1 MEKII
6 GREKELSKL
15 ADYMQSG
22 RSEFLAIYGRRRVGK
37 TFLIRSFFKDKF
49 DFYATGIID
58 GTFEEEMEAFH
69 LALVRY
75 GFKGLKAR
83 TWIQAFENLAQLLE
97 RKNRNRQRRLVV
109 FIDELPCLDT
119 KRSGFLHALDL
130 FWNSRASW
138 IDNIYF
144 VVCGSATSWMMRN
157 IVNNR
162 AGLHKRTTHTI
173 HLRPFT
179 LGQTAEYLASRKFHW
194 PHLAVL
200 QSYMVLGGIP
210 YYLSLLDPR
219 KNVPDNIDSLFFS
232 SEAELEGEFQRL
244 FKSLFKSADTYMEI
258 IRLLSTH
265 RDGFT
270 RKEISEKLS
279 LADNGVLSDMLEDLE
294 QCDFLRRYNNGR
306 RQNGG
311 IYQLVDFYS
320 LFYFHYCTRKVTDEH
335 FWRNHLGTPEQNT
348 WYGLTFERV
357 CLWHVSQ
364 IIRGLHLDT
373 IAHEYY
379 AWRSRESSSSVQIDL
394 VIDRADG
401 IVTICEMKYSKDEYF
416 LTENEYRKIVRRM
429 ETFSRETQHKGGV
442 QATIVTTYSLHNNI
456 YSEISPVAITMDH
469 LFK

>member
-6 GREKELSKL
+6 GREKELGKL
-15 ADYMQSG
+15 SDYMESG
-22 RSEFLAIYGRRRVGK
+22 RSEFVAIYGRRRVGK

-58 GTFEEEMEAFH
+58 GSMEEELEAFH

-75 GFKGLKAR
+75 GYKGTKAAS
-83 TWIQAFENLAQLLE
+83 WIQAFNNLASLLE

-109 FIDELPCLDT
+109 FIDELPCFDT

-157 IVNNR
+157 IVNNK

-179 LGQTAEYLASRKFHW
+179 LGQTEEYLISRKFHW
-194 PHLAVL
+194 PRLAIL
-200 QSYMVLGGIP
+200 QSYMVLGGVP
-210 YYLSLLDPR
+210 YYLSLLDAK

-232 SEAELEGEFQRL
+232 TEAELEGEFQRL
-244 FKSLFKSADTYMEI
+244 FKSLFKSANTYMEI
-258 IRLLSTH
+258 IRLLSTN

-270 RKEISEKLS
+270 RKEIAEKLDVS
-279 LADNGVLSDMLEDLE
+279 DNGALGDMLEDLE
-294 QCDFLRRYNNGR
+294 QCDFIRCYNNGK

-311 IYQLVDFYS
+311 IYQLMDFFS
-320 LFYFHYCTRKVTDEH
+320 MFHFHYGHRRVTD
-335 FWRNHLGTPEQNT
+335 TPEQNN
-348 WYGLTFERV
+348 WYGLTFEKV
-357 CLWHVSQ
+357 CMWHISQ

-379 AWRSRESSSSVQIDL
+379 SWRSKESTPAVQIDMI
-394 VIDRADG
+394 IDRADG
-401 IVTICEMKYSKDEYF
+401 IVTVCEMKYSKDDYR

-429 ETFSRETQHKGGV
+429 EVFSNETGHKGGV
-442 QATIVTTYSLHNNI
+442 QATVVTTYALKDNM
-456 YSEISPVAITMDH
+456 YSEISPVAITMNE
-469 LFK
+469 LFGER